1 MSGPLTPGTAHCGPA
16 PRHIARAL
24 AALAVLVTT
33 PAHAGWFEICRGLN
47 IGGPAMQA
55 LAVPQG
61 SLFRDNGRADDPLAD
76 YGGERWQAR
85 VETLYRVEV
94 PQLGQCVRVLVR
106 ITSDS
111 TTKFVSAADGRRPA
125 RDHAPVFSLSL
136 SHLWVLLAQ
145 AHHPGGGVH
154 GC

>member
-111 TTKFVSAADGRRPA
+111 TTKFVSAADGRRFIYAGSAELLDATPPSEELLSA
-125 RDHAPVFSLSL
+125 RGRVVDSVP
-136 SHLWVLLAQ
+136 
-145 AHHPGGGVH
+145 
-154 GC
+154 